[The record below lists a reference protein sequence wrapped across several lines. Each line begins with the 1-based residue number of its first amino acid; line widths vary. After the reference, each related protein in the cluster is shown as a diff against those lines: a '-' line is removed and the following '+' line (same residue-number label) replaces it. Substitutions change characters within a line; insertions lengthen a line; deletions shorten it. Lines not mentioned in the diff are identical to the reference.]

1 MDEQTESRRDETEG
15 YGRRDV
21 DPTAAALALGSA
33 SRAKADSYLDEQLMV
48 ARAQTEVLHLQAHE
62 LKHELKLRHWSLRV
76 RHISD
81 VLKVAFEVAVAFIFL
96 AIATA
101 IGFEI
106 WDAAH
111 DDGLVIEAFQVPPDM
126 AARGLSGQVVA
137 GQLLDK
143 LTAMQNATQSA
154 RPPQSYAN
162 NWGNDVK
169 VQIPDTGVSIGEFN
183 RYLHAWLGHETHIE
197 GEVFRTANGITVT
210 ARVSGDGGATF
221 NGSEADLDTLLQK
234 TAERIYRQTQP
245 YRYSQF
251 RLHGLAGASA
261 AELKDAQEVLT
272 QLTANPDREERAWAW
287 LGLANIARFFKADIH
302 TSSEYFRKALSEAPD
317 VLVANLDLSQD
328 ENNLGH
334 TEAALA
340 FARATEKIYQNA
352 QLDPT
357 ARSLA
362 GRVYRLVNLAQIDS
376 LLGDFGSAI
385 AESRIGLDLPDIDGS
400 LETFRQNILTALSL
414 EHDGGAVRAYLKSIP
429 TLPQSDTSDRT
440 NRMEAVFLGYA
451 GLQDWQALVATD
463 ADIEKAQRVYLSNQ
477 DSDVLI
483 AVGFRPW
490 FALAKAKLG
499 DIPGAE
505 AVIAKTPLDCYDCV
519 RVRGTIAALAHRPG
533 AADWWFADAVKQAP
547 SIPFAYTDWGAAL
560 LAEGHTDAA
569 IAKFKR
575 ANETGPH
582 FADPLEMWGEAL
594 MLQNRSDLA
603 LAKFAE
609 ADKYAPNWGRL
620 HLKWG
625 EALFYAGR
633 PDEAKKQFAIAATL
647 DLSAVDK
654 AQLEQVRARH
664 G

>member
-1 MDEQTESRRDETEG
+1 MDEQAESRADETGG
-15 YGRRDV
+15 YGKRDV
-21 DPTAAALALGSA
+21 DPAAAALALGSA
-33 SRAKADSYLDEQLMV
+33 SRAKADSYLDEQMVV

-81 VLKVAFEVAVAFIFL
+81 VMKLSFEIAVAFIFL
-96 AIATA
+96 SIATA

-126 AARGLSGQVVA
+126 AAHGLSGQVVA

-143 LTAMQNATQSA
+143 LTAMQNDTTSA
-154 RPPQSYAN
+154 RPAQSYAN

-169 VQIPDTGVSIGEFN
+169 VQIPDTGISIGEFN

-221 NGSEADLDTLLQK
+221 SGPETDLDTLLQK
-234 TAERIYRQTQP
+234 AAERIYRQTQP
-245 YRYSQF
+245 YRFAQF
-251 RLHGLAGASA
+251 RLHGLVKSDP
-261 AELKDAQEVLT
+261 AEQKEAEEVLT
-272 QLTANPDREERAWAW
+272 QLTANPNRDERAWAW
-287 LGLANIARFFKADIH
+287 LGLANIARFRHADIP
-302 TSSEYFRKALSEAPD
+302 TSSIYFRKALAEQPNFLIAT
-317 VLVANLDLSQD
+317 LDLG
-328 ENNLGH
+328 ENEASLNH
-334 TEAALA
+334 DEAALT
-340 FARATEKIYQNA
+340 FARATEKIYETG
-352 QLDPT
+352 QLSST
-357 ARSLA
+357 ERSA
-362 GRVYRLVNLAQIDS
+362 VGRVYRLENLAQIDS

-385 AESRIGLDLPDIDGS
+385 AESRIGLDLPDIDDS
-400 LETFRQNILTALSL
+400 LETFRQGIITALSL
-414 EHDGGAVRAYLKSIP
+414 EHDGGAVRAYLKSLP
-429 TLPQSDTSDRT
+429 TLPQSDASDRT

-463 ADIEKAQRVYLSNQ
+463 AEIEKAQRLYFPNQ

-499 DIPGAE
+499 DIPGADV
-505 AVIAKTPLDCYDCV
+505 VIAKTPLDCYDCV
-519 RVRGTIAALAHRPG
+519 RVRGSIAALAHRPN
-533 AADWWFADAVKQAP
+533 AADAWFADAVKEAP

-569 IAKFKR
+569 VAKFKR
-575 ANETGPH
+575 ANEKGPH

-625 EALFYAGR
+625 EALFYAGK
-633 PDEAKKQFAIAATL
+633 PGDAKKQFATAATL
-647 DLSAVDK
+647 DLSPADRAALETWK
-654 AQLEQVRARH
+654 AGH

>member
-1 MDEQTESRRDETEG
+1 MDEQSESRVDETVG
-15 YGRRDV
+15 YGKRDV
-21 DPTAAALALGSA
+21 DPAAAALALGSA
-33 SRAKADSYLDEQLMV
+33 SRAKADSYLDEQMVV

-81 VLKVAFEVAVAFIFL
+81 VMKLSFEIAVAFIFL
-96 AIATA
+96 SIATA

-154 RPPQSYAN
+154 RPAQSYAN

-169 VQIPDTGVSIGEFN
+169 VQIPDTGISIGEFN

-197 GEVFRTANGITVT
+197 GEVFRTPVGVTVT

-221 NGSEADLDTLLQK
+221 SGPEADLDALLQK

-245 YRYSQF
+245 YRYAQF

-272 QLTANPDREERAWAW
+272 QLTTNPDREERAWAW
-287 LGLANIARFFKADIH
+287 LGLANIARFFNADIH

-317 VLVANLDLSQD
+317 FLVTNLDLSQD

-334 TEAALA
+334 AEAALT
-340 FARATEKIYQNA
+340 FARAAEKICQEG
-352 QLDPT
+352 QPT

-362 GRVYRLVNLAQIDS
+362 GRVYRPANLVQIDS

-429 TLPQSDTSDRT
+429 TLPQSDASDRT

-463 ADIEKAQRVYLSNQ
+463 AEIEKAQRVYFPDQ

-519 RVRGTIAALAHRPG
+519 RIRGTIAALAHRPG
-533 AADWWFADAVKQAP
+533 AADYWFADAVKQAP
-547 SIPFAYTDWGAAL
+547 SIPFAYVDWGAAL

-569 IAKFKR
+569 IAKFRLAHDK
-575 ANETGPH
+575 GPH

-594 MLQNRSDLA
+594 ILQNRSDLA

-625 EALFYAGR
+625 EALTWAGKR
-633 PDEAKKQFAIAATL
+633 ADSKKQFAIAAGL
-647 DLSAVDK
+647 DLAPDDK
-654 AQLEQVRARH
+654 VQLVKWMAAH